1 MTAGGADIWGQADAF
16 RYAYQSISGDCQLTV
31 HVTDIGGPST
41 NDWRKAGVMIR
52 ETLDANSP
60 HAFMCLTPV
69 GGGGKALQ
77 WRPTTG
83 ADSQSYH
90 DIPPVVSPPVCVR
103 LVRTGDKFR
112 GFYYD
117 GDEWVQQGSAVNI
130 PMSENVYIGMALT
143 SHDYANECT
152 ATFDRTCA
160 DEFLPID
167 LFDDGVIN
175 FADYAVLMSQWLDKV
190 LWP

>member
-16 RYAYQSISGDCQLTV
+16 RYAYQQISGDCQLTV
-31 HVTDIGGPST
+31 RVTDIGGPST
-41 NDWRKAGVMIR
+41 DDWRKAGIMIR
-52 ETLDANSP
+52 ETLDADSA

-90 DIPPVVSPPVCVR
+90 DIPPVVDPPVCLR
-103 LVRTGDKFR
+103 LVRTGDTFR
-112 GFYYD
+112 GFFYD
-117 GDEWVQQGSAVNI
+117 GGEWVQQGSPVEI
-130 PMSENVYIGMALT
+130 PMSEDVYIGMALT
-143 SHDYANECT
+143 SHDYNNECT
-152 ATFDRTCA
+152 ATFDRACA

-167 LFDDGVIN
+167 LFDDRVIN
-175 FADYAVLMSQWLDKV
+175 FKDYAVLMSQWLDIV